1 MQEPPMARSFIDSI
15 KETIRYLTHSPY
27 RPSSA
32 ECQFGFDVNQAAQ
45 ETSNEIITTVYLKD
59 GLTEQ
64 VKLTELD
71 NYLQLNQEK
80 IEPRKFRARR
90 PPIKKNAC

>member
-27 RPSSA
+27 RHSSA
-32 ECQFGFDVNQAAQ
+32 ERQFGFDVNQAAR
-45 ETSNEIITTVYLKD
+45 ETSNEITTTVYLKD
-59 GLTEQ
+59 GETEQ

-71 NYLQLNQEK
+71 NYLKVNQEK
-80 IEPRKFRARR
+80 VEPRKIKTRR
-90 PPIKKNAC
+90 SQIKKTAC